1 MRKMKLEKLIGTRR
15 NSGLGGTS
23 WRRKRRKRRRKR
35 EIRRKEEKTYKSI
48 PTWYSSTFPSSI
60 LSRYRQMAL

>member
-1 MRKMKLEKLIGTRR
+1 MLIGMRR

-23 WRRKRRKRRRKR
+23 QGGKRRKRRGKR

-60 LSRYRQMAL
+60 LLSYRQMAL